1 MHIFDLSAYTV
12 QNRPNGVQNPAD
24 DQKEEGS
31 RIDTFNQWAHQPSPR
46 YQIIETTR
54 NRFILTALRTI
65 PNMDTAQTKPN
76 KNHPEA
82 PPILSK
88 ETGV

>member
-31 RIDTFNQWAHQPSPR
+31 RIDTFNQR
-46 YQIIETTR
+46 
-54 NRFILTALRTI
+54 
-65 PNMDTAQTKPN
+65 AQ
-76 KNHPEA
+76 E
-82 PPILSK
+82 K
-88 ETGV
+88 EHTPTEP